1 MMTAA
6 CEVGL
11 AVIFGMKSSVQRD
24 MVRIQALGC
33 PWRNAEEALGLS
45 GGRSCGNGCRDDE
58 KSGCGGMTAGDH
70 VRASACTTSGRDSEG
85 LGG

>member
-58 KSGCGGMTAGDH
+58 KSGTEGDVKLH
-70 VRASACTTSGRDSEG
+70 NSEG
-85 LGG
+85 ALKFSEERRD